1 MLAWWENKPTQL
13 GGRRRR
19 LGINMPKIDKKT
31 EKKFEVLTNL
41 LDEGSNKL
49 FVATHG
55 GNFNFYTTKEKY
67 NTAEEQKD
75 WKHMDNLTVKLPEN
89 VYVMKFTQLNAC
101 GIANNINDIIDLFQ
115 NPKVWL
121 DIPEK
126 SSTTSRYAN
135 IPFEKWEVVG
145 NQIDDM
151 SIAPTKKTY
160 MPSLSEFGRLYLP
173 GDNVYNSKL
182 SFQIK
187 KEAEDWEFDI
197 FDINKRRD
205 PNNTYKSDEDGVL
218 YSEALYDYYWK
229 GIGKNYDAST
239 ETYSEFYEQEIDENS
254 ILFPDTSMKRLLEYI
269 KNVNKKKPVLVVIY
283 NCAPYLQGY
292 TNNENGWFY
301 PDMNLK
307 DFKTVENKRLKLHDG
322 IGFDRQ
328 MKYIDYL
335 DNKYPKRPLYT
346 PGRGNTTITK
356 MAVEK
361 MYKNSSFVEDDYV
374 KSDAYYKTLKS
385 NSQPPSEP
393 EEGKASLVVGNAS
406 LVVGN
411 ATLVAEPELELE
423 QLELEPEPEGGL
435 CNIL

>member
-1 MLAWWENKPTQL
+1 MLAWWENKPTQF
-13 GGRRRR
+13 GGRLRRS
-19 LGINMPKIDKKT
+19 GINMPKIDKKT
-31 EKKFEVLTNL
+31 EKHFEVLTDL
-41 LDEGSNKL
+41 LNEGGNKL

-55 GNFNFYTTKEKY
+55 GHFNFYTTKEKY
-67 NTAEEQKD
+67 NTRSAEEQKD
-75 WKHMDNLTVKLPEN
+75 WKHMNNLTVKLPEN

-101 GIANNINDIIDLFQ
+101 GIAKNINDIIDLFQ

-135 IPFEKWEVVG
+135 IPLNKWEVVG

-151 SIAPTKKTY
+151 SMAPTKKTY

-187 KEAEDWEFDI
+187 KEEDDWEFDI
-197 FDINKRRD
+197 FDINKRGD
-205 PNNTYKSDEDGVL
+205 PNYTYKSDDDGVL
-218 YSEALYDYYWK
+218 YSNALYDYYWK
-229 GIGKNYDAST
+229 GIGKNYDANA
-239 ETYSEFYEQEIDENS
+239 ETYSEFYEKEIEKNT
-254 ILFPDTSMKRLLEYI
+254 IFPDTSMKKLLEYI

-283 NCAPYLQGY
+283 NCAPYLQGN
-292 TNNENGWFY
+292 TNEENGWFY

-307 DFKTVENKRLKLHDG
+307 DFKTVENKRLELHDG

-328 MKYIDYL
+328 RNYIDYL
-335 DNKYPKRPLYT
+335 DNKYPKRPLYIAR
-346 PGRGNTTITK
+346 RGNTTVTEK
-356 MAVEK
+356 ALDK

-385 NSQPPSEP
+385 NSLPPSEP
-393 EEGKASLVVGNAS
+393 EEGNAT

-411 ATLVAEPELELE
+411 ATLVAEPEPEL
-423 QLELEPEPEGGL
+423 EPEGGL